1 MSFPKD
7 KPPHSVKVLHSWI
20 STYAK
25 QTEQVP
31 ERIIRSVSYMVAASA
46 LERARDLRGTQKAL
60 LATNSNGV

>member
-1 MSFPKD
+1 MSFPKN

-31 ERIIRSVSYMVAASA
+31 ERIIRSVSYPSPSQW
-46 LERARDLRGTQKAL
+46 RSSDP
-60 LATNSNGV
+60 ATK